1 MLPKIIYDFDLNKPL
16 EVQVLFVPCIAW
28 ILLMKNSKRKSMNRL
43 YARDSKERTGPKS
56 VFTLLTVQCSSLPG
70 LRIGEDGLWS
80 RGGATVVSV
89 GPEAKTHG
97 TLASGMG
104 GGMRGLKG
112 RNLLL

>member
-1 MLPKIIYDFDLNKPL
+1 
-16 EVQVLFVPCIAW
+16 
-28 ILLMKNSKRKSMNRL
+28 MKNSKRKSMNRL

-89 GPEAKTHG
+89 GPEAKTHYTG
-97 TLASGMG
+97 ICSSFFRLLFFALLFFV
-104 GGMRGLKG
+104 LKK
-112 RNLLL
+112 

>member
-1 MLPKIIYDFDLNKPL
+1 
-16 EVQVLFVPCIAW
+16 
-28 ILLMKNSKRKSMNRL
+28 MKNSKRKSMNRL

-97 TLASGMG
+97 TLDVMYRELHCQVVSAVF
-104 GGMRGLKG
+104 LAV
-112 RNLLL
+112 LLS

>member
-1 MLPKIIYDFDLNKPL
+1 
-16 EVQVLFVPCIAW
+16 
-28 ILLMKNSKRKSMNRL
+28 MKNSKRKSMNRL

>member
-1 MLPKIIYDFDLNKPL
+1 MI
-16 EVQVLFVPCIAW
+16 Q
-28 ILLMKNSKRKSMNRL
+28 L

-89 GPEAKTHG
+89 GPEAKTHC
-97 TLASGMG
+97 TLASGKEG
-104 GGMRGLKG
+104 GERTLRGEIC
-112 RNLLL
+112 